1 MKGLYK
7 PSYLQKKAY
16 DFKKVFIGIFI
27 LCIIIFM
34 VVMNWTRL
42 NLLVKGYD
50 FSSQNIILSLS
61 KDEREDYLH
70 GDVIDFSKWD
80 HIQNQEHYYDYEL
93 YQKSHQNESIEE
105 VITYVD
111 YLYKHQGQLETLGYQ
126 REDRRKLMIK
136 LSLDDFKSIIDHQYF
151 YQDIIQYIN
160 VNGCVI
166 DDIDQYIASKKQPL
180 DAVLSVSYPFIDSQN
195 KINRTYQI
203 VQPDHYLVL
212 IKKGF
217 MIHEEDEPKDL
228 VKVAIPNAP
237 DNESDLLRKDA
248 ADALKNMYDDALKE
262 DMHLVLNS
270 GYRSYQQQKD
280 IYDEYFRIY
289 DEVTASGLVAEPGVS
304 EHQLGLGVDLTSQ
317 SVLDGERMVFGDT
330 KEYQWV
336 KKNAH
341 RYGFI
346 LRYPPERSKLTGTTN
361 EPWHLRYVGKDAAKE
376 IYEKDWVLEDYIL
389 HYGFSYLLKEKE

>member
-1 MKGLYK
+1 
-7 PSYLQKKAY
+7 
-16 DFKKVFIGIFI
+16 
-27 LCIIIFM
+27 
-34 VVMNWTRL
+34 
-42 NLLVKGYD
+42 
-50 FSSQNIILSLS
+50 
-61 KDEREDYLH
+61 
-70 GDVIDFSKWD
+70 
-80 HIQNQEHYYDYEL
+80 
-93 YQKSHQNESIEE
+93 
-105 VITYVD
+105 
-111 YLYKHQGQLETLGYQ
+111 
-126 REDRRKLMIK
+126 
-136 LSLDDFKSIIDHQYF
+136 
-151 YQDIIQYIN
+151 
-160 VNGCVI
+160 
-166 DDIDQYIASKKQPL
+166 
-180 DAVLSVSYPFIDSQN
+180 
-195 KINRTYQI
+195 
-203 VQPDHYLVL
+203 
-212 IKKGF
+212 

-346 LRYPPERSKLTGTTN
+346 LRYPPERSKVTGTTN